1 MHHNVHCTRNAHWY
15 VARMS
20 AQLAVRFSDEEIR
33 QLDEIVS
40 AGDAESRSAALR
52 IALAAFVD
60 GRRIKQLVER
70 DRRAYE
76 RDPQKD
82 VDHVWST
89 AAAISMIEAEDWS
102 AWYPSTSE
110 LDGDVERR
118 VAGEAA

>member
-1 MHHNVHCTRNAHWY
+1 
-15 VARMS
+15 MS
-20 AQLAVRFSDEEIR
+20 VQLAVRFSDDEIS
-33 QLDEIVS
+33 QLDEIVG

-52 IALAAFVD
+52 IALAYFVD

-70 DRRAYE
+70 DRLAYE

-110 LDGDVERR
+110 LVATSQGR